1 MRSGNLSD
9 RRHSTRIGV
18 VAKTLANI
26 STLAIGLFLG
36 AACHAGEFDCLI
48 EPRQSVDIRSAS
60 EGLIARIPV
69 DRGDMVKAGQVL
81 VELDSGVERANAEA
95 ARYKAEMDTL
105 IRTREVRV
113 TFSTIKAQR
122 REQLAADKSISE
134 QDKDEAV
141 ADRRL
146 AEAELAES
154 KANKKLAELEYRHA
168 AEQLRLRT
176 IRSPFDG
183 VVVDRLQHPGDFAD
197 NRDARKPILKLADL
211 SVLRVQVLLPSAA
224 FYALKL
230 GQMLDVMPEGSLG
243 GNHAAKVTVIDR
255 VFDAASG
262 TFGIRLDLPNPAMK
276 IPSGTKCR
284 VRIDGVADSA
294 GARPKLR

>member
-1 MRSGNLSD
+1 MRSANFSYRD
-9 RRHSTRIGV
+9 RSPVLARALAGISKLAAGV
-18 VAKTLANI
+18 LVT
-26 STLAIGLFLG
+26 
-36 AACHAGEFDCLI
+36 AACHAGDFDCLI
-48 EPRQSVDIRSAS
+48 EPRQSVDIRAAN

-81 VELDSGVERANAEA
+81 VELDAGVERANAEA
-95 ARYKAEMDTL
+95 ARYKAEMDSL

-113 TFSTIKAQR
+113 AFSTLKAQR

-154 KANKKLAELEYRHA
+154 RSNKKLAELEYRHA

-211 SVLRVQVLLPSAA
+211 SMLRVQVLLPSAA
-224 FYALKL
+224 FNALKL
-230 GQMLDVMPEGSLG
+230 GQMLDVMPEGSVG
-243 GNHAAKVTVIDR
+243 GTYAAKVTVIDR

-276 IPSGTKCR
+276 IPSGIKCR
-284 VRIDGVADSA
+284 VRIDGVTESA
-294 GARPKLR
+294 GARPKPR